1 MRYSD
6 YLEVFTWCAMKS
18 NGKRFEKVATLYNNS
33 EPSTHNHAAQQSNYP
48 GKFRLSLFLTI
59 TLMFYLAPSPLP
71 GHLLFPTVQAGRIE
85 QPRNAE
91 ATPTPASDHSI
102 SSSIF
107 GAQPGSGHP
116 NGSRVIR
123 VATALI
129 SFALAAFLAACLAFR
144 PRKNLPLFQR
154 NPFVVQTQILMA
166 VVGAALMI
174 VVADN
179 AARAF
184 GIFAAASLIRFR
196 TNISDPKETS
206 VLLVSLAI
214 GLASGIGRWEI
225 AIALTLFMVL
235 LLWPLERFE
244 LANVVRAMELKIK
257 THSLNGTDAAL
268 QKIFKRRGIN
278 AELRKLDPE
287 DEKHPHAVILYHLN
301 LHPEISLDRLSEEI
315 FSSAAEH
322 IESIQWQ
329 QKKSSSYIY
338 R

>member
-1 MRYSD
+1 
-6 YLEVFTWCAMKS
+6 MKS
-18 NGKRFEKVATLYNNS
+18 NGKVLERFVALHKNS
-33 EPSTHNHAAQQSNYP
+33 GFSVRSCASRQTKRWRQLKR
-48 GKFRLSLFLTI
+48 GLFLTLA
-59 TLMFYLAPSPLP
+59 LMLYWAVSPSPSCLICP
-71 GHLLFPTVQAGRIE
+71 AVQAAQIE
-85 QPRNAE
+85 QRRNADPTP
-91 ATPTPASDHSI
+91 TPTPASDNSI
-102 SSSIF
+102 FSSIF
-107 GAQPGSGHP
+107 QTQPGTGQTQPGTGHP
-116 NGSRVIR
+116 HPSRAVRVIQ
-123 VATALI
+123 ALI

-154 NPFVVQTQILMA
+154 NPFVIQTQILLA

-179 AARAF
+179 SARAF

-225 AIALTLFMVL
+225 AIALTLFLIL

-244 LANVVRAMELKIK
+244 LSHVMRAMELKVK

-268 QKIFKRRGIN
+268 QKIFKRHGIN

-287 DEKHPHAVILYHLN
+287 DEKHPHGVIHYHLD

-315 FSSAAEH
+315 FTAAAEH
-322 IESIQWQ
+322 IESVQWQ

>member
-1 MRYSD
+1 MEE
-6 YLEVFTWCAMKS
+6 LGGGT
-18 NGKRFEKVATLYNNS
+18 KVAASAEGRQNS
-33 EPSTHNHAAQQSNYP
+33 LGVELRQFGRWRKLLLCFLIIAPLLIYAAPSQPTGYLVRAAQPAQT
-48 GKFRLSLFLTI
+48 R
-59 TLMFYLAPSPLP
+59 
-71 GHLLFPTVQAGRIE
+71 
-85 QPRNAE
+85 E
-91 ATPTPASDHSI
+91 ATPTPPAQP
-102 SSSIF
+102 SIF
-107 GAQPGSGHP
+107 SNIFAESSAGQP
-116 NGSRVIR
+116 NGNRLVRGIE
-123 VATALI
+123 AII
-129 SFALAAFLAACLAFR
+129 SFTLAALLAACLAFR

-154 NPFVVQTQILMA
+154 NPFVAQTQILLA

-206 VLLVSLAI
+206 VLLISLGI

-225 AIALTLFMVL
+225 AIALTLFMIL

-244 LANVVRAMELKIK
+244 LSHVMRALELKVR
-257 THSLNGTDAAL
+257 TQNLSATETVLL
-268 QKIFKRRGIN
+268 KIFGKWGIN
-278 AELRKLDPE
+278 AELRKLTPE
-287 DEKHPHAVILYHLN
+287 DEEHPHGVLLYYLN
-301 LHPEISLDRLSEEI
+301 LHPEISLDRLSAEI
-315 FSSAAEH
+315 YAAAAEH